1 MSIFARTGFN
11 FDSSKFGDMLNFT
24 PEVKQF
30 LDDSADPLQDWQK
43 GDIGSDDVG
52 GYYKNPLIDV
62 LQALEPVSVSIS
74 SIVSNTDIVFT
85 DANVGSLSTSA
96 GTLAGEVPEFI
107 IHTDLLSG
115 VIEDVPFDLE
125 DRPDLAFDLQPS
137 LRYAISL
144 GQQVLTITN
153 KSDNI
158 QNNSPMLGSFTS
170 LFIRD
175 DIEPYPNLLE
185 QDLIVLENSLGE
197 FTSGE
202 GTEEDPFVTIVTS
215 NITQQ
220 QADTILSHVQP
231 VANILTTRRAHDRNF
246 YQNSFNIVNDFQ
258 KVQEFDAVSTTQKK
272 LIDELIGTDKLKSRI
287 G

>member
-24 PEVKQF
+24 PEVKQY

-62 LQALEPVSVSIS
+62 LQALGPVSVGIS

-85 DANVGSLSTSA
+85 DADVGALSTAA

-107 IHTDLLSG
+107 IHTNLLSG

-175 DIEPYPNLLE
+175 DIEPYPSLLE
-185 QDLIVLENSLGE
+185 QDLITLENSLE
-197 FTSGE
+197 ESTSGE

>member
-107 IHTDLLSG
+107 IHTNLLSG